1 MKENFYLSLDNIKS
15 PENMVF
21 SGLKKFS
28 SVKNIFSEFYFK
40 INFILLAA
48 RKSEFAARS
57 DPPAAGCTYLMYL
70 RSK

>member
-28 SVKNIFSEFYFK
+28 SVKNIFSEFYLR
-40 INFILLAA
+40 INFILLLIPEPVPSSAF
-48 RKSEFAARS
+48 SS
-57 DPPAAGCTYLMYL
+57 AGAILCSC
-70 RSK
+70 RF